1 MSYSKFTIEELQ
13 KTFNLTIVETVGKFN
28 DLPEIPPSQFLQEA
42 LQYYLPLAVAIGTEK
57 ARSELIIAPILF
69 AIKKQLD
76 NQISIFSG
84 VEFNIDIEQGLNGFC
99 DFIISCSSLQLLI
112 EAPVVALVEAKNDN
126 IKSGLAQCMAEMVA
140 AQVFNQR
147 ENNEIP
153 LIYGVVTTG
162 TTWQFLELESQT
174 MTVDLEEYSVKNLPK
189 ILGILTN
196 FVSYSTVRM
205 ENK

>member
-69 AIKKQLD
+69 AIKKQLN

-174 MTVDLEEYSVKNLPK
+174 MTVDLEEYSIKNLPK

-196 FVSYSTVRM
+196 FVSYSTVS
-205 ENK
+205 

>member
-84 VEFNIDIEQGLNGFC
+84 VEFNIDTEQGLNGFC

-147 ENNEIP
+147 EDNEIP

-196 FVSYSTVRM
+196 FVSYSTVS
-205 ENK
+205 

>member
-99 DFIISCSSLQLLI
+99 DFIISCSTLQLLI

-196 FVSYSTVRM
+196 FVSYSTVS
-205 ENK
+205 

>member
-1 MSYSKFTIEELQ
+1 MSYSKFTIEYLQ

-42 LQYYLPLAVAIGTEK
+42 LEYYLPLAVAIGTEK

-69 AIKKQLD
+69 AIKKQLN

-84 VEFNIDIEQGLNGFC
+84 VEFNVDIEQGLNGFC
-99 DFIISCSSLQLLI
+99 DFIISRSTLQLLI

-140 AQVFNQR
+140 AQIFNQR
-147 ENNEIP
+147 ENKEIS

-162 TTWQFLELESQT
+162 TIWQFLELEFQT
-174 MTVDLEEYSVKNLPK
+174 MTIDLEEYSVKNLPK
-189 ILGILTN
+189 ILGILTS
-196 FVSYSTVRM
+196 FVS
-205 ENK
+205 

>member
-1 MSYSKFTIEELQ
+1 MPYSKFTIEELQ

-28 DLPEIPPSQFLQEA
+28 NLPEIPPSQFLQEA

-69 AIKKQLD
+69 AIKKQLN

-84 VEFNIDIEQGLNGFC
+84 VEFNVDSEQGLNGFC
-99 DFIISCSSLQLLI
+99 DFIISCSTLQLLI

-140 AQVFNQR
+140 AQIFNQR
-147 ENNEIP
+147 ENKEIS

-162 TTWQFLELESQT
+162 TIWQFLELKYQT
-174 MTVDLEEYSVKNLPK
+174 ITVDLEEYSVKNLPK
-189 ILGILTN
+189 ILGILTS
-196 FVSYSTVRM
+196 FVSSS
-205 ENK
+205 

>member
-1 MSYSKFTIEELQ
+1 M
-13 KTFNLTIVETVGKFN
+13 
-28 DLPEIPPSQFLQEA
+28 
-42 LQYYLPLAVAIGTEK
+42 
-57 ARSELIIAPILF
+57 
-69 AIKKQLD
+69 AIKKQLN
-76 NQISIFSG
+76 NQISIFYG
-84 VEFNIDIEQGLNGFC
+84 VEFNVDIEQGLNGFC

-112 EAPVVALVEAKNDN
+112 EAPVVALVEAKNGN

-196 FVSYSTVRM
+196 FVS
-205 ENK
+205 

>member
-99 DFIISCSSLQLLI
+99 DFIISCSTLQLLI
-112 EAPVVALVEAKNDN
+112 EAPVVAVVE
-126 IKSGLAQCMAEMVA
+126 Q
-140 AQVFNQR
+140 
-147 ENNEIP
+147 
-153 LIYGVVTTG
+153 
-162 TTWQFLELESQT
+162 
-174 MTVDLEEYSVKNLPK
+174 
-189 ILGILTN
+189 
-196 FVSYSTVRM
+196 
-205 ENK
+205 

>member
-1 MSYSKFTIEELQ
+1 
-13 KTFNLTIVETVGKFN
+13 
-28 DLPEIPPSQFLQEA
+28 
-42 LQYYLPLAVAIGTEK
+42 
-57 ARSELIIAPILF
+57 
-69 AIKKQLD
+69 
-76 NQISIFSG
+76 
-84 VEFNIDIEQGLNGFC
+84 
-99 DFIISCSSLQLLI
+99 
-112 EAPVVALVEAKNDN
+112 
-126 IKSGLAQCMAEMVA
+126 MVA

-196 FVSYSTVRM
+196 FVSYSTVS
-205 ENK
+205 

>member
-28 DLPEIPPSQFLQEA
+28 NLPEIPPSQFLQEA

-69 AIKKQLD
+69 AIKKQLN

-84 VEFNIDIEQGLNGFC
+84 VEFNVDAEQGLNSFC
-99 DFIISCSSLQLLI
+99 DFIISLSALQLLI

-140 AQVFNQR
+140 TQIFNQR
-147 ENNEIP
+147 KDNEIP

-162 TTWQFLELESQT
+162 TIWQFLELKSQT
-174 MTVDLEEYSVKNLPK
+174 LTVDLEEYSVNNLPK
-189 ILGILTN
+189 ILGILTS
-196 FVSYSTVRM
+196 FVSSS
-205 ENK
+205 

>member
-69 AIKKQLD
+69 AIKKQLN

-196 FVSYSTVRM
+196 FVSYIMSG
-205 ENK
+205 

>member
-69 AIKKQLD
+69 AIKKQLN

-99 DFIISCSSLQLLI
+99 DFIISCSTLQLLI
-112 EAPVVALVEAKNDN
+112 EAPVVTLVEAKNDN

-196 FVSYSTVRM
+196 FVSYSTVRG
-205 ENK
+205 NR

>member
-99 DFIISCSSLQLLI
+99 DFIISCSTLQLLI
-112 EAPVVALVEAKNDN
+112 EAPVVAVVEAKNDN

-196 FVSYSTVRM
+196 FVSYSTVS
-205 ENK
+205 